1 MSIDKAKEEAR
12 KRKTKPA
19 RKVTGARVKAVKA
32 WGVLQKGNR
41 INASDT
47 YCTRIAARSWKNL
60 EGGGDII
67 PVRIVPLPPKRKA
80 SK

>member
-1 MSIDKAKEEAR
+1 MSNKK
-12 KRKTKPA
+12 KPA
-19 RKVTGARVKAVKA
+19 RKVKGASPKAVKA
-32 WGVLQKGNR
+32 WTVLQKGNR

-47 YCTRIAARSWKNL
+47 YCTRTAARSWKNL

-67 PVRIVPLPPKRKA
+67 PVKIVPLPPKRKA